1 MKGGA
6 RLLGLFFVGVGGLL
20 LLDQLSKWLVLETL
34 TKVDTQALIEGV
46 LHFTYCENRGAAFGI
61 LENQIWFF
69 IVITVLVLFGV
80 GYYMVRYRPTSKWLN
95 GSLLLLTG
103 GALGNFVDRIF
114 RGYVIDFIDF
124 RLIDFAIFNV
134 ADCFVVVGACM
145 LAIYMIFSEY
155 KKEKN
160 K

>member
-1 MKGGA
+1 M
-6 RLLGLFFVGVGGLL
+6 GLFFVGVGGLL
-20 LLDQLSKWLVLETL
+20 LLDQLTKWLVLETL

-69 IVITVLVLFGV
+69 VLITVLVLAGV